1 MSHAR
6 RLAMPGETRMKDAR
20 LKAASGAFA
29 QALAFVA
36 MLVIAGIVLYAR

>member
-1 MSHAR
+1 MS
-6 RLAMPGETRMKDAR
+6 GETRMKDAR

-29 QALAFVA
+29 QILACAA